1 MKRILF
7 YTLLLISA
15 LPLKAQQ
22 TEKDEIKTLDSVAI
36 KQFVDKEF
44 DKSTETR
51 LKYLDRIKSLH
62 GERDTLYIDGLI
74 QLGKCYFRNKRTH
87 KAVETAQ
94 KVVDLYGQ
102 NISKNDKKYAW
113 YLDNLSL
120 YLASA
125 GKHQEAYNNSKQA
138 LQIYEGLYTHD
149 HDLAI
154 ILIHAAENANLTD
167 DQTNAIKYEIRAL
180 TILKDL
186 YGEHSKHYLEEA
198 PYLTKYYE
206 AAKEQD
212 KADKWIK
219 QIDKLKAEAEE
230 GVGDLPEPMEFKT
243 VEECRQHAKDA
254 LRCCEFY
261 LSHRL
266 TAKDI
271 NDAAQYIMS
280 WSETTDM
287 VHIMFGKNEAK
298 LLEKEKSI
306 PYGASYLAGCCQYA
320 INNKQADFTL
330 DMFMHAMIATI
341 NYYVANKDLTGEV
354 PYLEKYVKLYK
365 KEPDKMFE
373 LLKKN
378 FPGTVTTEMTERI
391 KNGEKIKVEK

>member
-36 KQFVDKEF
+36 KQFVDEEF
-44 DKSTETR
+44 DKSAETR
-51 LKYLDRIKSLH
+51 LKYLDRVKSLH
-62 GERDTLYIDGLI
+62 GEGDTLYIDGLI
-74 QLGKCYFRNKRTH
+74 QLGECYFRTKRTH

-149 HDLAI
+149 NGLAS
-154 ILIHAAENANLTD
+154 ILVHAAENAYLTG

-186 YGEHSKHYLEEA
+186 YGEHSEQYLDEA
-198 PYLTKYYE
+198 PYLSKYYE

-212 KADKWIK
+212 KADKWTE
-219 QIDKLKAEAEE
+219 QIEKLTNEATK
-230 GVGDLPEPMEFKT
+230 GIGDLPEPMEFKT
-243 VEECRQHAKDA
+243 VEECRQHAKDV
-254 LRCCEFY
+254 LRCCDFF
-261 LSHRL
+261 LSHRIR
-266 TAKDI
+266 AKDI
-271 NDAAQYIMS
+271 NRAYKYIVK
-280 WSETTDM
+280 WSQVTDM
-287 VHIMFGKNEAK
+287 VYVMVGKNEVK
-298 LLEKEKSI
+298 LISKDKSKA
-306 PYGASYLAGCCQYA
+306 YFASYLAGCCQYA
-320 INNKQADFTL
+320 INNKQANFTL
-330 DMFMHAMIATI
+330 DMFMHAMIVTI

-365 KEPDKMFE
+365 KEPDKMVE

-378 FPGTVTTEMTERI
+378 YPGKYGTEVTKRMKR
-391 KNGEKIKVEK
+391 GEEVKVEK